1 MRIGIV
7 LYFIYFLTKEQVVNY
22 IYLIG
27 LLYGL
32 EEGFYYYVYNTV
44 ESDGIENK
52 DREKYLGTY
61 NAWKNIVSIIFPLF
75 FGGLIEK
82 SGFINTIIVVL
93 IIVAL
98 QIILS
103 IVLRDNNISKESK
116 TNLKE
121 FNGVIKEHPKLKSI
135 IRTNICSGL
144 TYSDGALSIHN

>member
-1 MRIGIV
+1 MLGKTLYL
-7 LYFIYFLTKEQVVNY
+7 LYFH
-22 IYLIG
+22 
-27 LLYGL
+27 
-32 EEGFYYYVYNTV
+32 
-44 ESDGIENK
+44 
-52 DREKYLGTY
+52 R
-61 NAWKNIVSIIFPLF
+61 F
-75 FGGLIEK
+75 FWSLIEK